1 MISLTHFHPMVVHF
15 PIALI
20 LIGFLADL
28 ISLFFKQEKCLTKTG
43 FYLMIVGTL
52 SAIVAYIS
60 GNFFTEHPEEG
71 AIHEV
76 FELHES
82 AALITL
88 IIMLV
93 ASIIR
98 IFLVVRKLDETNWK
112 WLVFALYLAG
122 TIAVSITGFWGG
134 SMVFDYMTGI

>member
-1 MISLTHFHPMVVHF
+1 MISFTHFHPMVVHF

>member
-1 MISLTHFHPMVVHF
+1 
-15 PIALI
+15 
-20 LIGFLADL
+20 
-28 ISLFFKQEKCLTKTG
+28 
-43 FYLMIVGTL
+43 MIVGTL